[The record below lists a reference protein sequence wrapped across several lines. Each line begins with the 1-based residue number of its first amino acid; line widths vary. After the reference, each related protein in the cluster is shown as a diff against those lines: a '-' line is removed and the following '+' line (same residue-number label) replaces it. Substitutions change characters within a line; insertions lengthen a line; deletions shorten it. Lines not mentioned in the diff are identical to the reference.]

1 MCASLEENNEINED
15 KIKYKLMLITDTAIT
30 HNISTADSQLLHP
43 VRKDPVISGSISVY
57 SPIIVVNFNH
67 TQDDV

>member
-30 HNISTADSQLLHP
+30 HNISTAD
-43 VRKDPVISGSISVY
+43 KSVVT
-57 SPIIVVNFNH
+57 SRP
-67 TQDDV
+67 